1 MVVIRFGAKLQFI
14 PGTIYLIY
22 KSITKTMYQFD
33 SLFAAFASLGI
44 ANGLVFGG
52 YLLRQPRSATQVS
65 NRYLGLFIFLLSLRF
80 AITTVHYFYR
90 SPMAD
95 WADWGL
101 VLNLCLGPSFVV
113 YVLSVFK
120 MPPALAFSR
129 LHLIPALVL
138 LVLSLLGR
146 RVISPAPFFEP
157 FKDGWFLINQLTL
170 LHWIMYLVY
179 GYRFFLSQ
187 LAAKRAEGI
196 DTRKVQQWMI
206 GLLLL
211 LSVLILG
218 YSFNNARLLCV
229 IFCPL
234 FYTIIV
240 YVILAFFIKN
250 STLFQKG
257 YWPEGNKTSVLKPA
271 KIPQI
276 QEGLQKLLED
286 ESVFLNPELTLDK
299 LAQQLGIS
307 PHALSHYINTY
318 EGYNFSDWLN
328 RHRVEYA
335 CRLLL
340 DPQYTHL
347 KIAAVAF
354 DSGFN
359 TLSVFNGAFKKVVG
373 RTPSEFRRQNG

>member
-1 MVVIRFGAKLQFI
+1 
-14 PGTIYLIY
+14 
-22 KSITKTMYQFD
+22 MYQFD

-44 ANGLVFGG
+44 ANGLLFGG
-52 YLLRQPRSATQVS
+52 YLLRQARSVPQDS
-65 NRYLGLFIFLLSLRF
+65 NRYLGWFIFLLSLRF

-90 SPMAD
+90 SPLAD

-120 MPPALAFSR
+120 TPPARAFFR

-138 LVLSLLGR
+138 LGLSLLGR
-146 RVISPAPFFEP
+146 RVFSPAPFFEP
-157 FKDGWFLINQLTL
+157 FNDGWFLINQLTL
-170 LHWIMYLVY
+170 LHWILYLVY
-179 GYRFFLSQ
+179 GYRLFLSE
-187 LAAKRAEGI
+187 LAKKRAEGI
-196 DTRKVQQWMI
+196 DTRKVQQWMF
-206 GLLLL
+206 GLLFF

-218 YSFNNARLLCV
+218 YSFNNAKLLCV

-240 YVILAFFIKN
+240 YAILAFFIKN
-250 STLFQKG
+250 SALLQKG
-257 YWPEGNKTSVLKPA
+257 YGLEGNKVSVLKSE

-276 QEGLQKLLED
+276 RENLQKLLAEKG
-286 ESVFLNPELTLDK
+286 VFLNPELTLDK
-299 LAQQLGIS
+299 LAQQLDIS

-318 EGYNFSDWLN
+318 EGSNFSDWLN

-335 CRLLL
+335 CYLLL
-340 DPQYTHL
+340 DPQCTHL

-359 TLSVFNGAFKKVVG
+359 TLSVFNVAFKKVMGV
-373 RTPSEFRRQNG
+373 TPSAFRRMGDLGTMKK